1 MVSNIELVLDAKASL
16 AEGPS
21 WNEKKQLLYWVNIVE
36 KQLCIFSPTANTNRV
51 IALNQ
56 QIGCVVPYLDDIL
69 LQAMPFDVFTCET
82 FFSTF
87 KLLFK
92 Q

>member
-1 MVSNIELVLDAKASL
+1 MDSNIELVLDAKASL

-21 WNEKKQLLYWVNIVE
+21 WNEKKQLLYWVDIVE
-36 KQLCIFSPTANTNRV
+36 KQLCIFSPTDNTNRV

-69 LQAMPFDVFTCET
+69 L
-82 FFSTF
+82 
-87 KLLFK
+87 
-92 Q
+92 